1 MIIIH
6 CGILSF
12 GYISIMDL
20 PSEWIEYIKTKLP
33 SACGRRG
40 VAYEAD
46 RSRHPE

>member
-1 MIIIH
+1 MMIINY
-6 CGILSF
+6 GILSF
-12 GYISIMDL
+12 GWLSIIEL
-20 PSEWIEYIKTKLP
+20 PSEWIEYKKTKLP